1 MACVLV
7 ADNYE
12 DALDNTYLLEDA
24 VVVVVVVAVAVL
36 DPLVM
41 VMLLIFQRL
50 PLSSVL
56 RVLTLGRRRV
66 VALLPPKDLPE
77 LPTTDQLH
85 LEEPLPVLQ
94 NLRLLLPVMTFRFPY
109 LQFNSSQSIFVPV
122 VLTVM

>member
-24 VVVVVVVAVAVL
+24 AAVVVAVAVL

>member
-24 VVVVVVVAVAVL
+24 AAVVVAVAVL

-94 NLRLLLPVMTFRFPY
+94 NHRLLLPVMTFRFPY

>member
-1 MACVLV
+1 MVACVLV

-24 VVVVVVVAVAVL
+24 AAVVVAVAVL

-94 NLRLLLPVMTFRFPY
+94 NHRLLLPVMTFRFPY